1 MPLRYPPPRHHSASD
16 SLQSQPGRF
25 HRLQEGDG
33 STRTDENHAVW
44 LQDDPG
50 VALVYQEAD
59 VETVFDALSEIVW
72 VDDELEKVDS
82 TAIGIR
88 FLEDLRY
95 LTLLVRSL
103 A

>member
-1 MPLRYPPPRHHSASD
+1 
-16 SLQSQPGRF
+16 
-25 HRLQEGDG
+25 
-33 STRTDENHAVW
+33 
-44 LQDDPG
+44 
-50 VALVYQEAD
+50 VYQEAD

-82 TAIGIR
+82 TAIGIG